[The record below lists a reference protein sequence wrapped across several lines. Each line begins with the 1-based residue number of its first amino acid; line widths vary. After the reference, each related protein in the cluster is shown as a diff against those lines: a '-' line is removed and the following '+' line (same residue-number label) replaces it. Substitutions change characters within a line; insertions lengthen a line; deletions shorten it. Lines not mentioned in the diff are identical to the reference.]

1 MSFKQQGQ
9 KCILSAKEYLFYTW
23 NRAEEAELE
32 YPCCI
37 KLHSVS
43 STMRSLHIK
52 IFILASLNFELYGD
66 FGSEQSELIIFH
78 ANGIKKAKLDTKG
91 VGSVEMPV
99 DKEGEIAFTKFL
111 QSVKAAEKEGGCTT
125 KIHCSVYTSSETIE
139 KKDIDCSWEGF
150 RGLKSV
156 LFKKD

>member
-1 MSFKQQGQ
+1 
-9 KCILSAKEYLFYTW
+9 
-23 NRAEEAELE
+23 
-32 YPCCI
+32 
-37 KLHSVS
+37 
-43 STMRSLHIK
+43 MRSLHIK
-52 IFILASLNFELYGD
+52 IFILASLTFQTLSCSHLGKNEIAKVNFELYGD